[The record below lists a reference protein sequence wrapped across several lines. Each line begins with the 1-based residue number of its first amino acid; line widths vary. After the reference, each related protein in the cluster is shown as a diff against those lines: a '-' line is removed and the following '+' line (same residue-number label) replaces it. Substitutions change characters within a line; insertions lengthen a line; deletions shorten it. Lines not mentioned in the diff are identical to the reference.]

1 MKKILLPL
9 LLFPV
14 LAIGNSTGE
23 EQEFM
28 FVQNKMV
35 CVQAEVVYSS
45 LDEYGEKPMM
55 HMVSQR
61 RTNDENGESIN
72 SYPTIMFVNPNTG
85 TWSLVEKH
93 TENILCIVGI
103 GQQIRPYG
111 R

>member
-14 LAIGNSTGE
+14 LAVGNDTSE
-23 EQEFM
+23 EQDFTLL
-28 FVQNKMV
+28 QSKMV
-35 CVQAEVVYSS
+35 CVRAEVVYSS

-55 HMVSQR
+55 HMISHR
-61 RTNDENGESIN
+61 RTNDENGESVN

-93 TENILCIVGI
+93 TENILCIIGI

>member
-14 LAIGNSTGE
+14 LAIGNDTGE
-23 EQEFM
+23 EKDFAFLE
-28 FVQNKMV
+28 NKMV
-35 CVQAEVVYSS
+35 CVRAEVVYSS
-45 LDEYGEKPMM
+45 LDEFGERPMM
-55 HMVSQR
+55 HMVSHR
-61 RTNDENGESIN
+61 RMFDESVS

-93 TENILCIVGI
+93 TEEILCIVAI
-103 GQQIRPYG
+103 GQQMRPYG